1 MTPKRPRYRSMR
13 AFLLGATAVL
23 AAVSGIQPHAH
34 ALTDSAT
41 LGDLKFTVYAPDW
54 TWQKRDIN
62 VLVVLE
68 NADSAAAQVT
78 LSLRFPPGKEDH
90 FEYGG
95 EQSLSVAVPPGE
107 SVRHAFTDIRALDDV
122 PRQVYDFTL
131 SVIYGGREAQVVYP
145 VRTIRGAAVSP
156 GKWALLLPGGIA
168 LAWCIVFATVVRRFA
183 EPGAWRIP
191 SAPVPEPE
199 RGEPWMS

>member
-1 MTPKRPRYRSMR
+1 MRPL
-13 AFLLGATAVL
+13 LLGSLVL
-23 AAVSGIQPHAH
+23 AAVVTGIQPDAH
-34 ALTDSAT
+34 ALTASRT
-41 LGDLKFTVYAPDW
+41 LGDLNLTVYAPDW

-62 VLVVLE
+62 VLVVLDNSGTDPAE
-68 NADSAAAQVT
+68 AT
-78 LSLRFPPGKEDH
+78 LSFQFPPGKEEH
-90 FEYGG
+90 FAYDG
-95 EQSLSVAVPPGE
+95 EQSVSVTVPPGDT
-107 SVRHAFTDIRALDDV
+107 VRHAFTDIHAIDGV
-122 PRQVYDFTL
+122 PRQVYGFTL
-131 SVIYGGREAQVVYP
+131 NVIHAGRDAQIPYP

-183 EPGAWRIP
+183 EPRAWRTP